1 MSNEYNPIHGA
12 MIERGEVLTAE
23 SGAYT
28 VKSFDRDG
36 VITPPIHSNTSYSY
50 SVGNHVFFFL
60 FRDGSGRIL
69 GLMDD

>member
-1 MSNEYNPIHGA
+1 MSRENNPLYGA
-12 MIERGEVLTAE
+12 IIERGEVMTE
-23 SGAYT
+23 DSGKYT

-36 VITPPIHSNTSYSY
+36 IITPPITAITDSYD
-50 SVGNHVFFFL
+50 VGDHVFFFL